1 MLLKDLFFKELKILF
16 LLKTFKDTVFS
27 KEANNNT
34 LPPMVLIS
42 FSSIIGFSPENNHR
56 R

>member
-1 MLLKDLFFKELKILF
+1 MFLKDLFFKELKIF
-16 LLKTFKDTVFS
+16 LLKMFKDIVFS
-27 KEANNNT
+27 KEANNT

-42 FSSIIGFSPENNHR
+42 FSSIIGFSTENNPR